1 MYAIDDFQCE
11 PHHQHQNPAER
22 RIQDVKRLSNT
33 LMDRTGSPSK
43 FWLLCLLYTVYVL
56 NRLSTESLQWKTP
69 MEAAFGQKPD
79 ISALLAFRWW
89 EPVYYA
95 QHDTF
100 PNPKEMTGRI
110 VGVAEHQGD
119 AMTWLVLDDKSQ
131 KVLARSAVRT
141 ALDPNSPN
149 LRADFMS
156 DSGEFSTHKPIIST
170 SDVIGHKDPSS
181 LKLPKFFPEE
191 LIGLTFLR

>member
-1 MYAIDDFQCE
+1 
-11 PHHQHQNPAER
+11 
-22 RIQDVKRLSNT
+22 
-33 LMDRTGSPSK
+33 
-43 FWLLCLLYTVYVL
+43 
-56 NRLSTESLQWKTP
+56 
-69 MEAAFGQKPD
+69 MEASFGQKLD

-89 EPVYYA
+89 EPIYYA

-110 VGVAEHQGD
+110 VGIAEHQGD
-119 AMTWLVLDDKSQ
+119 AMTYLVLDDKSQ
-131 KVLARSAVRT
+131 KVIARSAVRK

-156 DSGEFSTHKPIIST
+156 NSGEFSTHKPIIST

-181 LKLPKFFPEE
+181 LKLPKFSPEE
-191 LIGLTFLR
+191 LIGLTFLRETDDGQRYRARIVRKTLDNDAQNHEKIKFLVTLGNGV